1 MTVSAWS
8 WDDAG
13 TNSREGPRD
22 ELPQIDLDAGRVPF
36 VDLAAD
42 HRGLEDEI
50 SHAWSTILKGSG
62 FIGGEAVRQFETD
75 LANYLGVRHVVG
87 VANGTDAIML
97 ALRGL
102 GIREG
107 DEVITAANTFVA
119 TVEAIIH
126 AGGRPVLVDVDEE
139 TATLDPE
146 RVEAAVTERT
156 RFIIPVHLYG
166 QTSDMASIT
175 RIAADH
181 DLKVVEDNAQALGA
195 THRGQKTGTIG
206 HAAAT
211 SFYPSKNLGAAGDGG
226 AVITNDD
233 DCARLVRSLA
243 NHGKS
248 ESQDHHFLGYNSR
261 LDALQ
266 AAILSIKLPRL
277 DVWNASRRRIAGM
290 YAQVLAHTD
299 LQLPVEREPDGHV
312 YHLYVVRHRARD
324 ELARVLEDHQIDTG
338 FHYANPIHLMA
349 PYRDL
354 GQGLGSFPIAEDW
367 ARALVS
373 LPMYPS
379 LTDLDIELIGTRVE
393 QALRGIDVRAN
404 SPA

>member
-1 MTVSAWS
+1 MTGPAWS

-13 TNSREGPRD
+13 VPARNGPHED
-22 ELPQIDLDAGRVPF
+22 DLDVDGDAARIPF

-50 SHAWSTILKGSG
+50 AHAWSTILKGSG
-62 FIGGEAVRQFETD
+62 FIGGEVVRRFETD
-75 LANYLGVRHVVG
+75 LSDYLGAKHVVG

-126 AGGRPVLVDVDEE
+126 AGGRPVLVDVDEGS
-139 TATLDPE
+139 ATLDPE
-146 RVEAAVTERT
+146 KVEAAVTERT
-156 RFIIPVHLYG
+156 RFIVPVHLYG
-166 QTSDMASIT
+166 QACDMGPLMS
-175 RIAADH
+175 IAADH
-181 DLKVVEDNAQALGA
+181 DLKVVEDNAQAIGA
-195 THRGQKTGTIG
+195 TYRGKKTGTIG
-206 HAAAT
+206 HASAT

-226 AVITNDD
+226 AVITDD
-233 DCARLVRSLA
+233 VDCATLVRSLA

-248 ESQDHHFLGYNSR
+248 ESQDHHVLGYNSR

-266 AAILSIKLPRL
+266 AAILSVKLPHL
-277 DVWNASRRRIAGM
+277 DAWNASRRRIAGR
-290 YAQVLAHTD
+290 YEQVLAHID
-299 LQLPVEREPDGHV
+299 LQLPVERAPDEHV

-324 ELARVLEDHQIDTG
+324 ALARALNDLQIGTG
-338 FHYANPIHLMA
+338 FHYASPIHLMR

-354 GQGLGSFPIAEDW
+354 GEGLGSFPVAESW
-367 ARALVS
+367 ARELVS

-379 LTDLDIELIGTRVE
+379 LTDLDVELVGTRVE
-393 QALRGIDVRAN
+393 HALRGIDVRAN
-404 SPA
+404 SPV